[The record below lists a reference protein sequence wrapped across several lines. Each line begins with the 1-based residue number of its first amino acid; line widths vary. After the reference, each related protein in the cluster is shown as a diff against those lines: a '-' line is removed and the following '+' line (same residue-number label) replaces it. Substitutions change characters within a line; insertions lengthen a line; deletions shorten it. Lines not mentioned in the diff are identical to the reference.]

1 MVKVTKYARCQNS
14 IILDFQNQPQDAD
27 CPWCGKPFRYR
38 LIGNSICE
46 IDLMN
51 LTFDEAEMC
60 DGTGL

>member
-1 MVKVTKYARCQNS
+1 MVKVKKCARCQNF
-14 IILDFQNQPQDAD
+14 IILDFQKHPQDAD

-38 LIGNSICE
+38 LIGSSICE

-51 LTFDEAEMC
+51 LTFDEAEIC